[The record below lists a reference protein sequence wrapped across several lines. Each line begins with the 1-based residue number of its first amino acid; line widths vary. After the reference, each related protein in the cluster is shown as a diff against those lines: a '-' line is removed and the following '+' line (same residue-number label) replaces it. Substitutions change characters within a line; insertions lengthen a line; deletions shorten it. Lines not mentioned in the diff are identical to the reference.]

1 MPEALDLMRAGEPY
15 QGMDPTLVALRMA
28 ARQRCRQLNEHDMAD
43 QAGRQQL
50 AEQLFE
56 SCGDNLWLEAPFQC
70 DYGTQIRLGDNV
82 FINMDC
88 VILDCAPVTIGNNVL
103 LGPKVQIYTP
113 CHPLE
118 ATPRRDGVEW
128 ARPVTLGD
136 DVWVGGGAI
145 LCPGVTVGDRA
156 VIAAGAVVTKDV
168 PADTVVA
175 GNPARVI
182 RSGLNPTE

>member
-1 MPEALDLMRAGEPY
+1 M
-15 QGMDPTLVALRMA
+15 
-28 ARQRCRQLNEHDMAD
+28 
-43 QAGRQQL
+43 
-50 AEQLFE
+50 
-56 SCGDNLWLEAPFQC
+56 
-70 DYGTQIRLGDNV
+70 
-82 FINMDC
+82 
-88 VILDCAPVTIGNNVL
+88 
-103 LGPKVQIYTP
+103 QIYTP